1 MSTRSAAVSRCEW
14 AEGSPLLRRY
24 HDREWGVPV
33 HRDRKHFE
41 FLILDA
47 FQAGLSWNLVLRK
60 RPALRRAF
68 ANFNPRRISQFTGR
82 EVRRLM
88 ADPGIIR
95 NRGKI
100 EATIVNAQRFLDVQR
115 EFGSFDRYIWSFV
128 SDRPILSRH
137 RQMSDLPAKTPVAE
151 TMSRDLKLRG
161 FKFVGPT
168 ICYAYMQAAGLVN
181 DHTLGCFRYGQVA
194 PRVTS
199 RYTGSSRGR
208 SRSPTA

>member
-1 MSTRSAAVSRCEW
+1 MSPHSGGVGRCEW
-14 AEGSPLLRRY
+14 AESSALLRRY

-47 FQAGLSWNLVLRK
+47 FQAGLSWNLILRK
-60 RPALRRAF
+60 RAALRRAF
-68 ANFNPRRISQFTGR
+68 ANFNPRRIVEFTGR

-100 EATIVNAQRFLDVQR
+100 EATIVNAHRFLDVQK

-128 SDRPILSRH
+128 NDRPILNRH
-137 RQMSDLPAKTPVAE
+137 RRLSDLPAKTIQAE
-151 TMSRDLKLRG
+151 AMSRDLKQRG

-181 DHTLGCFRYGQVA
+181 DHTIGCYRYGQLDS
-194 PRVTS
+194 RVTS
-199 RYTGSSRGR
+199 R
-208 SRSPTA
+208 

>member
-1 MSTRSAAVSRCEW
+1 MMSAARIRRCEW
-14 AEGSPLLRRY
+14 AEGNALLRQY

-47 FQAGLSWNLVLRK
+47 FQAGLSWDLILRK
-60 RPALRRAF
+60 RAALRRAF
-68 ANFNPRRISQFTGR
+68 ANFDLRKVARFTAR
-82 EVRRLM
+82 DVQRLLR
-88 ADPGIIR
+88 DPGIIR

-100 EATIVNAQRFLDVQR
+100 EAAITNAVRFLEIRR

-128 SDRPILSRH
+128 NGRPVVNRRRRLA
-137 RQMSDLPAKTPVAE
+137 DLPAKTRAAE
-151 TMSRDLKLRG
+151 GMSRDLKRRG

-181 DHTLGCFRYGQVA
+181 DHTVTCFR
-194 PRVTS
+194 RVS
-199 RYTGSSRGR
+199 IARMR
-208 SRSPTA
+208 